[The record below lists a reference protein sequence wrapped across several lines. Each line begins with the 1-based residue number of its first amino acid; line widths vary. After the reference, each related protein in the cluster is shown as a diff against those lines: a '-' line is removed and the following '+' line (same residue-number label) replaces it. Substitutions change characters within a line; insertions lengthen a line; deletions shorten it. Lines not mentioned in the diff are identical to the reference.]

1 MRVPRIASGRE
12 GCRGEGGRVGS
23 LRVHWRIETLKKR
36 FQESVARA
44 YDQGPVV
51 VVLPDELMAGVVV
64 EAPVESRLW

>member
-1 MRVPRIASGRE
+1 
-12 GCRGEGGRVGS
+12 

-51 VVLPDELMAGVVV
+51 IVLPDELMARVVV